1 MGRCGI
7 AAKITGVR
15 GNSGLS
21 FSALVLTNSIN
32 QGIGALFLFLKVSLY
47 WSIVA
52 LQCCVCFYC
61 TA

>member
-32 QGIGALFLFLKVSLY
+32 QGIGSFEKTDAGKRLRGGGVGDGRG
-47 WSIVA
+47 
-52 LQCCVCFYC
+52 
-61 TA
+61 